1 MENME
6 NMLLPLFLGLNWL
19 LWGVI
24 ALMVVFL
31 VILAVAGVFRRN
43 PRFSPA
49 STQRRIAVLIPSY
62 KEDQVILEVAADA
75 LHQDYPSERYDV
87 VVIADSLKP
96 ETVATLRSRPIKVIE
111 VKFDKSTK
119 AKSLN
124 FAMEAIGNNYDI
136 ALVLDADNL
145 MAENFLTL
153 INNAFDAGFHAV
165 QGHRVAKNMNTPV
178 AILDAISEE
187 INNHFFRKGYRALG
201 LSSSLIGS
209 GMAFDYRMY
218 KSVMKTVDAVGGFD
232 KHLELFFTSNR
243 LMVEFL
249 EDAYCYDEKVQNF
262 ETLGNQRRRWL
273 SVQFIYLGRHAWPAV
288 KALATNLNVD
298 YFTRTWQQA
307 QIPRILLLGL
317 TTLIAMAAAF
327 FWPSVETKAWLG
339 LWALLVVAFVLSVP
353 MRFYN
358 KQLIGALMQ
367 LPAGV
372 WRMFLSLIKIK
383 GANKTFIH
391 TAHTATAPHLQ
402 KKPGKNGNAGV

>member
-1 MENME
+1 METV
-6 NMLLPLFLGLNWL
+6 MLQFFLGLNWL
-19 LWGVI
+19 LWGVVT
-24 ALMVVFL
+24 LMVLFL
-31 VILAVAGVFRRN
+31 VILAIAGVFRRN
-43 PRFSPA
+43 PVFQQAGRH
-49 STQRRIAVLIPSY
+49 RRIAVLIPSY

-75 LHQDYPSERYDV
+75 LHQDYPIESYDV

-96 ETVATLRSRPIKVIE
+96 ETVDILKAMPIRVIE

-124 FAMEAIGNNYDI
+124 FAMGALGNDYDI

-145 MAENFLTL
+145 MAPNFLTL
-153 INNAFDAGFHAV
+153 INNAFDAGYHAV

-178 AILDAISEE
+178 AVLDAISEE

-232 KHLELFFTSNR
+232 KHLELFFTRNR

-249 EDAYCYDEKVQNF
+249 ENAYCYDEKVQNF

-273 SVQFIYLGRHAWPAV
+273 SVQFIYLGRNALPAIRE
-288 KALATNLNVD
+288 LFTSGNID

-307 QIPRILLLGL
+307 QLPRILLLGL
-317 TTLIAMAAAF
+317 TTLVAAVSLI
-327 FWPSVETKAWLG
+327 FWPSPETKAWLAVWG
-339 LWALLVVAFVLSVP
+339 MLVVAFALSVP
-353 MRFYN
+353 RSFYN
-358 KQLIGALMQ
+358 KNLLGALLHIPM
-367 LPAGV
+367 GI
-372 WRMFLSLIKIK
+372 WRMFLSLIRIK

-391 TAHTATAPHLQ
+391 TEHTATAPHLQ
-402 KKPGKNGNAGV
+402 KKPEKNNEGSES

>member
-1 MENME
+1 MET
-6 NMLLPLFLGLNWL
+6 LLLQLLLGLNWL

-31 VILAVAGVFRRN
+31 VILAIAGCFRRT
-43 PRFSPA
+43 PIFAPA
-49 STQRRIAVLIPSY
+49 KQFRKIAVLIPSY

-75 LHQDYPSERYDV
+75 LHQDYPTGRYDV

-96 ETVATLRSRPIKVIE
+96 ETIQVLKSMPIKVVE

-119 AKSLN
+119 AKSHN
-124 FAMEAIGNNYDI
+124 FAMDKLGKAYDI

-145 MAENFLTL
+145 MAANFLTL
-153 INNAFDAGFHAV
+153 INNAFDAGFFAV

-209 GMAFDYRMY
+209 GMAFDFRMY

-243 LMVEFL
+243 VMVEYL
-249 EDAYCYDEKVQNF
+249 DDAYCYDEKVQNF

-273 SVQFIYLGRHAWPAV
+273 SVQFIYLGRNALPAIR
-288 KALATNLNVD
+288 ALFANGNID

-307 QIPRILLLGL
+307 QIPRILLLGV
-317 TTLIAMAAAF
+317 TSIIMIVSLI
-327 FWPSVETKAWLG
+327 FWPSVETKAWTG
-339 LWALLVVAFVLSVP
+339 LWALMVIAFVLSVP
-353 MRFYN
+353 RSFYN
-358 KQLIGALMQ
+358 KDLFGALLHIPMGMWKM
-367 LPAGV
+367 L
-372 WRMFLSLIKIK
+372 LSLLRIK

-391 TAHTATAPHLQ
+391 TAHTSTAPHLQ
-402 KKPGKNGNAGV
+402 KRPGTGKK